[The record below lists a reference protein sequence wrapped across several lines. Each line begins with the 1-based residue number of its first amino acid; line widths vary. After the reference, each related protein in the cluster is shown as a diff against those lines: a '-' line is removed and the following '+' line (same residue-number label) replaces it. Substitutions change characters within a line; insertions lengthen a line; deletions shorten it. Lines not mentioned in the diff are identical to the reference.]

1 MLGKI
6 KFDYDSENDMLYLY
20 NSGKKSKG
28 SIEFGELV
36 IDLEKKGEITGIEIF
51 DASKYLSELTS
62 KKISKKT
69 LMELENAS
77 FTCSA
82 RKGTVIIKITLKTHE
97 EKILAP
103 LAIQD
108 LNYKRSLI
116 AR

>member
-1 MLGKI
+1 M
-6 KFDYDSENDMLYLY
+6 FDYDSKNDLLYLF
-20 NSGKKSKG
+20 NPAKKSKG

-62 KKISKKT
+62 RKISKKA
-69 LMELENAS
+69 LKELENAS
-77 FTCSA
+77 FTCSN
-82 RKGTVIIKITLKTHE
+82 RKGTVIIKITLTTPL

-108 LNYKRSLI
+108 LNYKSPLI